1 MKLDTRTITHF
12 VGRHRPHTLRA
23 AVAIILNNRIA
34 HIEAI
39 LDRNGQPIKPN
50 VIQTAINQLSR
61 GRVRTCRSGEY
72 GVALTWS
79 S

>member
-23 AVAIILNNRIA
+23 AVAIILNHKIDR
-34 HIEAI
+34 IEAI
-39 LDRNGQPIKPN
+39 LDRDGQPIKAN
-50 VIQTAINQLSR
+50 VVQTAINQLSR
-61 GRVRTCRSGEY
+61 GKVRTCRSGDY
-72 GVALTWS
+72 GVILTWS